1 MAEVKITKENFEEEV
16 LNSNIPVIVDFWATW
31 CAPCMMLGPVLEEI
45 AEEYEGKIKVGKVNV
60 DEQPELSMQ
69 FKVVSIPMVV
79 LVENGQVVK
88 KTVGFMPKD
97 ALLKE
102 LGI

>member
-45 AEEYEGKIKVGKVNV
+45 AEEYEGEIKVGKVNV